1 MEKLAYHV
9 PFSIAWLH
17 PLIPQFIFASFS
29 PGNYV
34 LQYLYS
40 RPKLATFV
48 VQGLVTLF
56 ARITKLGWFD
66 SSKETENFVFRN
78 VIADVTKFLQVRAC
92 FLSAQP
98 VS

>member
-1 MEKLAYHV
+1 M
-9 PFSIAWLH
+9 
-17 PLIPQFIFASFS
+17 
-29 PGNYV
+29 

-66 SSKETENFVFRN
+66 SSKEAENFVFRN
-78 VIADVTKFLQVRAC
+78 VIADVTKFLQAK
-92 FLSAQP
+92 LNTI
-98 VS
+98 

>member
-1 MEKLAYHV
+1 M
-9 PFSIAWLH
+9 PSSILST
-17 PLIPQFIFASFS
+17 LS

-78 VIADVTKFLQVRAC
+78 VIADVTKFLQVVQTYLA
-92 FLSAQP
+92 FSAQIFD
-98 VS
+98 

>member
-1 MEKLAYHV
+1 M
-9 PFSIAWLH
+9 PSSILST
-17 PLIPQFIFASFS
+17 LS

-78 VIADVTKFLQVRAC
+78 VIADVTKFLQVLQTRLASSVPRYVLNQ
-92 FLSAQP
+92 FLSPRVRPSTA
-98 VS
+98 

>member
-1 MEKLAYHV
+1 MVDRAPLPYGTAVVVEPA
-9 PFSIAWLH
+9 H
-17 PLIPQFIFASFS
+17 PYSVRQMDLPFS

-78 VIADVTKFLQVRAC
+78 VIADVTKFLQVQKHA
-92 FLSAQP
+92 
-98 VS
+98 

>member
-1 MEKLAYHV
+1 MPSSTISTL
-9 PFSIAWLH
+9 
-17 PLIPQFIFASFS
+17 S

-78 VIADVTKFLQVRAC
+78 VIADVTKFLQVVQTCLASSAQILNQ
-92 FLSAQP
+92 FLSPRVRPSTA
-98 VS
+98 